1 MTEHALRAPA
11 PFRFRAYA
19 ALIALAVALA
29 GCSDTTAPPDG
40 RQLDFDFRSDASG
53 WEADFTDFPEGRAA
67 DVNFEA
73 GVRPLPDP
81 LEGQSLFHRGNN
93 FSDDLFMYFKRRIEG
108 LEPGTRYRAGF
119 EVRFASDAGEDC
131 DVGKAPNVVVKAG
144 AAATEPVRLVDD
156 RGNVRLSVDKGSQ
169 RNSGTNALV
178 LGDIRNGQPGCGDDL
193 PFAEETVTVEETI
206 TVSADD
212 DGGLWLFFGTESA
225 FEVPHELYFTELRVR
240 LEAAG
245 G

>member
-1 MTEHALRAPA
+1 MTDSTLHASLARRTAA
-11 PFRFRAYA
+11 FA
-19 ALIALAVALA
+19 ALLALAAGLA
-29 GCSDTTAPPDG
+29 GCSETTAPPDG
-40 RQLDFDFRSDASG
+40 RQLDFDFRTDPSG
-53 WEADFTDFPEGRAA
+53 WEADFTDFPEGRDG

-81 LEGQSLFHRGNN
+81 LEGQSLFHRGDN
-93 FSDDLFMYFKRRIEG
+93 FSDDLFMYFKRRVDG

-119 EVRFASDAGEDC
+119 EIGFASDEGQDC
-131 DVGKAPNVVVKAG
+131 DVGTGPNVVVKAG
-144 AAATEPVRLVDD
+144 AAATEPVRVVDD

-169 RNSGTNALV
+169 RNPGENALV

-206 TVSADD
+206 TVPADD

-225 FEVPHELYFTELRVR
+225 FEVAHELYFTELRVR

-245 G
+245 P

>member
-1 MTEHALRAPA
+1 MTQSTLHAPLASRIAA
-11 PFRFRAYA
+11 FA
-19 ALIALAVALA
+19 ALIALAVGLA
-29 GCSDTTAPPDG
+29 GCSETTAPSDG
-40 RQLDFDFRSDASG
+40 RQLDFDFRADASG
-53 WEADFTDFPEGRAA
+53 WEADFTDFPEGRDE
-67 DVNFEA
+67 DVGFEA

-93 FSDDLFMYFKRRIEG
+93 FSDDLFMYFKRRVEG
-108 LEPGTRYRAGF
+108 LEPATRYRAGF
-119 EVRFASDAGEDC
+119 EIRFASDEGQDC

-144 AAATEPVRLVDD
+144 AAATEPVRVVDD

-169 RNSGTNALV
+169 RNPGENALV

-212 DGGLWLFFGTESA
+212 AGGLWLFFGTESA
-225 FEVPHELYFTELRVR
+225 FEVAHGLYFTELRVR

-245 G
+245 S